1 VVTPALADF
10 QHAVAEI
17 DIFEGPGGDSYY
29 SRFVSGARSGKAVG
43 AESSYGKYLLGQ
55 VVSQ

>member
-1 VVTPALADF
+1 VTPALADF